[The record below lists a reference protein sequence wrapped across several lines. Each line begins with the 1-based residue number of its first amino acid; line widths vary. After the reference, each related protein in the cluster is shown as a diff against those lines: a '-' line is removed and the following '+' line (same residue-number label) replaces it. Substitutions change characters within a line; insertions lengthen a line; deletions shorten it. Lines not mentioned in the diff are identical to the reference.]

1 MKIIYSSVIILV
13 FLNIAVLAQ
22 ANPTGE
28 LIKNTENGYSFNAPK
43 NWTSQAAE
51 NGYVLLNANKSAS
64 IIVKPHF
71 YEDFTA
77 FAKAEIN
84 LEKEGLTQ
92 VGDVQDLGNGTR
104 MFRSFAQNTDKTV
117 ILDTFFT
124 LSPNGGG
131 LIIIGLTSDS
141 QTADNVYQLVTQLIK
156 TIHYSTPQQSNQSQ
170 QYQNLFKG
178 KRLTFLQT
186 GNGYSEK
193 RVIVLCGSGRFFS
206 NNDSSSLS
214 TMGSGVTASSDQ
226 GMWKIQTSGNSVTLV
241 LDSQQGKGQRR
252 FNVTARQA
260 NNEIGLNNSRYFVE
274 THNQCQ

>member
-1 MKIIYSSVIILV
+1 M
-13 FLNIAVLAQ
+13 
-22 ANPTGE
+22 
-28 LIKNTENGYSFNAPK
+28 
-43 NWTSQAAE
+43 
-51 NGYVLLNANKSAS
+51 
-64 IIVKPHF
+64 
-71 YEDFTA
+71 
-77 FAKAEIN
+77 
-84 LEKEGLTQ
+84 EKEGLTQ
-92 VGDVQDLGNGTR
+92 VGDIQDLGSGSK

-131 LIIIGLTSDS
+131 LIILGLTNDS
-141 QTADNVYQLVTQLIK
+141 QTADSVYHLASQLLK
-156 TIHYSTPQQSNQSQ
+156 TIRYSAPQQSNQSL
-170 QYQNLFKG
+170 QYQKLFAG

-193 RVIVLCGSGRFFS
+193 RVIVLCSSGKFFS

-214 TMGSGVTASSDQ
+214 TMGSGVTASNDQ
-226 GMWKIQTSGNSVTLV
+226 GNWKIQTNGNSVTLV

-260 NNEIGLNNSRYFVE
+260 NNEIALNNSRYFVE